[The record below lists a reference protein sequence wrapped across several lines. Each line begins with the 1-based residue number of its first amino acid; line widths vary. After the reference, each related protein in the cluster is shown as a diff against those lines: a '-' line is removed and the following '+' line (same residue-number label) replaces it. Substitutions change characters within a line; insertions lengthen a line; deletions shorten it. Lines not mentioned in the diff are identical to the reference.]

1 MNLPFYAPLIAGP
14 RIFNL
19 PQLLLLFH
27 LHLAGCPSGQRE
39 LTVNQPSSTSWVRIP
54 HPPLKTARILT
65 IRAVLFRCWR
75 AFGVLPAATS
85 PPVASPPLAHGFTV
99 ATRPR
104 LHRRHPPAASPSPP
118 ARGFTVATRPRLHR
132 RHPPAASPALPVA
145 GLLGGVNFP
154 LCDGKSPRKS

>member
-65 IRAVLFRCWR
+65 IRAVFLFRCWR
-75 AFGVLPAATS
+75 AFVVLPAAT
-85 PPVASPPLAHGFTV
+85 
-99 ATRPR
+99 
-104 LHRRHPPAASPSPP
+104 SPP

-132 RHPPAASPALPVA
+132 RYPPAASPSLPA
-145 GLLGGVNFP
+145 RGFTGTARGRTLRWGELP
-154 LCDGKSPRKS
+154 AM

>member
-19 PQLLLLFH
+19 TQLLLLFH

-54 HPPLKTARILT
+54 HPPLKTARIVK

-85 PPVASPPLAHGFTV
+85 PPVASPPLAHGFT
-99 ATRPR
+99 AAARNLGRPR
-104 LHRRHPPAASPSPP
+104 PCGRALRWGEVPAM
-118 ARGFTVATRPRLHR
+118 
-132 RHPPAASPALPVA
+132 
-145 GLLGGVNFP
+145 
-154 LCDGKSPRKS
+154 

>member
-85 PPVASPPLAHGFTV
+85 PGY
-99 ATRPR
+99 RPKCVYV
-104 LHRRHPPAASPSPP
+104 PGVSAASGP
-118 ARGFTVATRPRLHR
+118 AFSGPKAFFGAE
-132 RHPPAASPALPVA
+132 A
-145 GLLGGVNFP
+145 GVVFGW
-154 LCDGKSPRKS
+154 S

>member
-54 HPPLKTARILT
+54 HPPLKTARIVK

-75 AFGVLPAATS
+75 AFGVL
-85 PPVASPPLAHGFTV
+85 
-99 ATRPR
+99 
-104 LHRRHPPAASPSPP
+104 
-118 ARGFTVATRPRLHR
+118 
-132 RHPPAASPALPVA
+132 PAASPALPVA